1 MMKRRVSFR
10 REEGVAAV
18 EFALIFVVLLVIL
31 FGMVSFG
38 IVLSRVEVYISAAR
52 EGARFAAVRCGNA
65 PPCAPGDP
73 RIVER
78 VTGAATGYSIEP
90 GTPSADIQC
99 TPETVGDPVT
109 VSWDQSLTIDIPF
122 VPGLNPLVINR
133 TIEGV
138 FRCE

>member
-1 MMKRRVSFR
+1 MIKRRVSWR
-10 REEGVAAV
+10 GEEGTAAV
-18 EFALIFVVLLVIL
+18 EFALIFVVLLTIL

-38 IVLSRVEVYISAAR
+38 IALSKLEVYISAAR

-65 PPCAPGDP
+65 PPCAPGDS
-73 RIVER
+73 RIADR
-78 VTGAATGYSIEP
+78 VTNAAVGYSIEP

-99 TPETVGDPVT
+99 TPETVGDSVK
-109 VSWDQSLTIDIPF
+109 VSWDQRLAIDIPF

-133 TIEGV
+133 TVEGV